1 MNHRSAKFFLQAV
14 FVLIVQTVYAQN
26 SPAPL
31 KLVDILLTPDHA
43 DWKYNA
49 GEEARVQVTVLKYGV
64 PLKDTELEYSLGQEM
79 MSADVTHSMTL
90 KEGSGTI
97 TIGTSELPGFR
108 QLKVKARHNGNSYE
122 NQVKLAFSPERIEAT
137 TVLPADFNQFW
148 EQNLR
153 DNSTVPLDPVV
164 EHLPGYSTN
173 TVNVYL
179 VSIQTSAKGQRLY
192 GYLCKPK
199 KAGKYPVLF
208 SPPGAGVKPFAPN
221 TFFADQGFISFTT
234 EIHGLSPMMDASVY
248 RSVSSAFGDYWLNN
262 LHNRDTYYY
271 KNVYLGCVKA
281 IDYLC
286 SLPEFDGNNVA
297 VTGGSQGGALAIVT
311 AALHPKVKCLVS
323 FYPAL
328 SDINGY
334 LHNRAGG
341 WPHMLNPSNAKLNNR
356 PENLNTIQ
364 YYDVVNFARLI
375 KVPGF
380 YSWGYNDNTCPPTS
394 IYAAVNSVKAPKTI
408 SITPISGHWRFEET
422 NRESIKWIK
431 DQLGLVESRRK

>member
-1 MNHRSAKFFLQAV
+1 MNRRTVKSLINT
-14 FVLIVQTVYAQN
+14 VLILVSHTVFSQN

-31 KLVDILLTPDHA
+31 KLVEILLTPDHA
-43 DWKYNA
+43 DWNYKT
-49 GEEARVQVTVLKYGV
+49 GEEAQVKVTVLKYGV
-64 PLKDTELEYSLGQEM
+64 PINDAEVEYSFGQEM
-79 MSADVTHSMTL
+79 MEP
-90 KEGSGTI
+90 EGSRLLKLREGFGTI
-97 TIGTSELPGFR
+97 GIGTSHQPGFR
-108 QLKVKARHNGNSYE
+108 QLKVKAKHNGSSYE
-122 NQVKLAFSPERIEAT
+122 NQVKLAFSPEEIEAT
-137 TVLPADFNQFW
+137 TALPADFSQFW
-148 EQNLR
+148 KQNIEENRNVAL
-153 DNSTVPLDPVV
+153 NPVV
-164 EHLPGYSTN
+164 EQLPEHSTS
-173 TVNVYL
+173 TVDVYL
-179 VSIQTSAKGQRLY
+179 VSIQINAKGQRLY

-199 KAGKYPVLF
+199 KPGKYPVIF

-221 TFFADQGFISFTT
+221 TFFADQSFISFTT
-234 EIHGLSPMMDASVY
+234 EIHGLSPMIDATVY
-248 RSVSSAFGDYWLNN
+248 RSISSAFGDYWLNN

-271 KNVYLGCVKA
+271 KKVYLGCVKA

-286 SLPEFDGNNVA
+286 SLPEFDGRNVA

-328 SDINGY
+328 SDIKGY

-341 WPHMLNPSNAKLNNR
+341 WPHMLNPSNARLNNR

-364 YYDVVNFARLI
+364 YYDVVNFARQI

-394 IYAAVNSVKAPKTI
+394 IYAAVNSIQAPKTI

-422 NRESIKWIK
+422 NRESISWIK
-431 DQLGLVESRRK
+431 KQLNLVETRSK